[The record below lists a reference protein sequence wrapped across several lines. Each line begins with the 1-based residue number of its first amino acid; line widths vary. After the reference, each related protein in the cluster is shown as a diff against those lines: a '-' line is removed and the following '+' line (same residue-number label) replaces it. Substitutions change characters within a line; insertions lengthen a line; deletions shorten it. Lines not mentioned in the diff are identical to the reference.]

1 MKKFEKMLF
10 CTDLDGT
17 LYSDDKTVSKQN
29 LDAIE
34 YFKSEGGLFTFI
46 TGRVPKTS
54 IEIYDIIKPNA
65 PYGCFNGGGIYD
77 PLKEGY
83 LWTMGLSADVIE
95 LVREVDKH
103 LPDMGIQINTENE
116 NYFNKDNAAMSWF
129 RTITGVP
136 NLSCSYE
143 EVKEP
148 ILKVV
153 FAHMDENRIE
163 LLQKLLNSH
172 PRADEFD
179 FIRSELRL
187 YEILPKGSS
196 KGGLLCKMAEL
207 LDIDIA
213 KTIAVGD
220 YYNDISMIRN
230 AGLGFAVENAVADA
244 KAAADYITVNNNQHA
259 IAKIIDELD
268 RGIYKI

>member
-1 MKKFEKMLF
+1 
-10 CTDLDGT
+10 
-17 LYSDDKTVSKQN
+17 
-29 LDAIE
+29 
-34 YFKSEGGLFTFI
+34 
-46 TGRVPKTS
+46 
-54 IEIYDIIKPNA
+54 
-65 PYGCFNGGGIYD
+65 
-77 PLKEGY
+77 
-83 LWTMGLSADVIE
+83 
-95 LVREVDKH
+95 
-103 LPDMGIQINTENE
+103 
-116 NYFNKDNAAMSWF
+116 
-129 RTITGVP
+129 
-136 NLSCSYE
+136 
-143 EVKEP
+143 
-148 ILKVV
+148 
-153 FAHMDENRIE
+153 MDENRIE

-220 YYNDISMIRN
+220 YYNDISMIKN

-244 KAAADYITVNNNQHA
+244 KDAADYITVNNNQHA